1 MIASRRNF
9 LAGFGS
15 LLAAPAVVRADSLMH
30 VRSIV
35 KPYATVWGVGW
46 DLEVI
51 EHAVWTPDD
60 ALRFA
65 RCGVSRDGL
74 SKFRE
79 VTEVVY
85 AKPPSPVLCSDHWVK
100 RVSPAKAFLDA
111 EREKLA
117 EWVPGNFVPT
127 VGYQELQDNK
137 QKQLTA
143 MFKSTEHLSIRS
155 EWEEVG
161 IWV

>member
-15 LLAAPAVVRADSLMH
+15 ILAAPAVVRADNLMH

-65 RCGVSRDGL
+65 RFGLGRDGINR
-74 SKFRE
+74 FRE

-100 RVSPAKAFLDA
+100 RISPAKAFLDE
-111 EREKLA
+111 ERRKLA
-117 EWVPGNFVPT
+117 KEPYELIPV
-127 VGYQELQDNK
+127 VGYKELEDNNK
-137 QKQLTA
+137 KQLEA
-143 MFKSTEHLSIRS
+143 MFKDTMHLSF
-155 EWEEVG
+155 
-161 IWV
+161 

>member
-46 DLEVI
+46 DLGVI

-65 RCGVSRDGL
+65 RFGIGRDGIN
-74 SKFRE
+74 KFRE

-100 RVSPAKAFLDA
+100 RVSPTQAFFEE
-111 EREKLA
+111 ERRKLA
-117 EWVPGNFVPT
+117 KCGEDGEPTQLIIASSQDRWFGIRKGYEEAGVWV
-127 VGYQELQDNK
+127 
-137 QKQLTA
+137 
-143 MFKSTEHLSIRS
+143 
-155 EWEEVG
+155 
-161 IWV
+161 

>member
-1 MIASRRNF
+1 
-9 LAGFGS
+9 
-15 LLAAPAVVRADSLMH
+15 MH

-51 EHAVWTPDD
+51 EHSVWTPDD

-65 RCGVSRDGL
+65 RYGVGRDGL
-74 SKFRE
+74 NKFRE

-127 VGYQELQDNK
+127 VGDKELQDNK

-143 MFKSTEHLSIRS
+143 MFKNTEHLSIRS
-155 EWEEVG
+155 KWEEAG